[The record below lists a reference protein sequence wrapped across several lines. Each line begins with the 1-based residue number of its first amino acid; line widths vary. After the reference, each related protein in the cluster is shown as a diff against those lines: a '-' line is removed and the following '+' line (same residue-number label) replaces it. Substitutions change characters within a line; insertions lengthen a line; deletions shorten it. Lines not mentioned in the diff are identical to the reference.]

1 MSRPSRVPARGAPA
15 AGAEPPTGVLSTS
28 AAGPSPRRSRV
39 MTALTLVIVLLSA
52 SAFVWTQML
61 KQEDAPVGGIEID
74 RELRPG
80 CECSREVAKLSFV
93 LERAQPVTATV
104 VDEDGAPVRVLL
116 DGALRA
122 GGRET
127 LTWDGTDA
135 AGRPAPDGDYR
146 LELDLATPDRT
157 IEIPSDVALE
167 R

>member
-1 MSRPSRVPARGAPA
+1 MLSPPA
-15 AGAEPPTGVLSTS
+15 V
-28 AAGPSPRRSRV
+28 GPSPRRNRA

-52 SAFVWTQML
+52 AAFAWTQVL

-80 CECSREVAKLSFV
+80 CGCPQKVAKLSFV
-93 LERAQPVTATV
+93 LERAQPLTAAV
-104 VDEDGAPVRVLL
+104 VDESGAPVRVLL

-122 GGRET
+122 AGRET
-127 LTWDGTDA
+127 LTWDGTDDS
-135 AGRPAPDGDYR
+135 GRPVPDGDYR

-157 IEIPSDVALE
+157 IEIPSDVKLE